1 MVLDLDRRRPAAPR
15 GVPRPEVDV
24 LVRAVLARGGG
35 ADRGGDRQVDAALAQ
50 AACGGAAVSTGRDAD
65 GRVGAA
71 VCDGV
76 DGAFDARDADGEVGR
91 AQLGRQVAR
100 EVADAQRER
109 GAARGRAAVWADE
122 RDERRRGDVVRELRM
137 VVEDATAAEAVMA
150 AAGRAEATVVV
161 AMVEVATV
169 AEETVEEATVDATM
183 AEATVAEA
191 MAAAM
196 AKATVAAMVEVAT
209 AEDGP
214 TPSRPWA
221 SRASWSCRISLL

>member
-91 AQLGRQVAR
+91 AQPGRQVAR

-150 AAGRAEATVVV
+150 AAGRAEAAAV
-161 AMVEVATV
+161 AAT
-169 AEETVEEATVDATM
+169 A

-196 AKATVAAMVEVAT
+196 AKATVAAMVEAAT

-221 SRASWSCRISLL
+221 SRASWWCRISLL